1 MPGRRVCSPHSSQV
15 TKRNQVWLG
24 KILTTRSTSPLLHN
38 HQLHQHE
45 NAVRGCFSAPGAP
58 WLPCRS
64 PRHSADCPSLH
75 TPPFENELT
84 AVNRSKRLEKM
95 VEWTPV
101 MESEKMIEPERESK
115 QWVVSCESFMWT
127 NILIPLARLLSRSNE
142 TQKFFQSQ
150 WSRNDAKPGSRSP
163 KPLDKNVWYLNLV
176 FCCCHVLQPPQL
188 LPLSSQPSQDSTFL
202 VSKKH

>member
-1 MPGRRVCSPHSSQV
+1 MPGRRVCSPPSSQV

-84 AVNRSKRLEKM
+84 AVNRSKKLEKM